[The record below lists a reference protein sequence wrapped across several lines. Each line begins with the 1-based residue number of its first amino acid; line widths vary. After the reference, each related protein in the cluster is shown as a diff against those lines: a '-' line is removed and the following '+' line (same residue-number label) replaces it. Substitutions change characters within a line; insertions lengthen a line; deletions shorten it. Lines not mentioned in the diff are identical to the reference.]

1 MYSRAKPSFRLP
13 AVLVADDQPF
23 PFLPKRGGI
32 IYKKRSTLTLTSNA
46 NKQILEN
53 LVGSVQANP
62 HRFKN
67 SVLVQSPALEPAVPA
82 PLPTAPAED
91 DKAMP
96 DLDLELAGPLEELTV
111 GRTLKHSRPVTTA
124 TVSPLERA
132 LLVGVGQYKDL
143 FEVEDSLDELAQ
155 LCETAGLSVV
165 GQTYQNIATPH
176 KAFLVGTG
184 KVNDIKRLKS
194 ELEADVIVF
203 DLELTPTQT
212 RELEAALDV
221 KLLDRTAVILDIFAR
236 RARTHEGR
244 LQVELAQLEYRLP
257 RLTRLWTHLSR
268 QTGGGTGGAGG
279 AGVGV
284 RGPGETQLEIDR
296 RSSRARISHL
306 KRELEHVHTHR
317 ELYRRRRKTEG
328 MPVVA
333 LVGYTNAGKSTLL
346 NRLANSDVLA
356 EDKLFATLDPTT
368 RRVKLPNGREFLLTD
383 TVGFIQRLPTGL
395 VEAFRSTLEEVNE
408 ADLLIHVLDFT
419 HPNAQEQSQTVEK
432 VLEELGAEDK
442 PSIMALNKIDMFRG
456 EEGGLIS
463 PEEIQAEF
471 ELPDEF
477 VPISASKG
485 VGLDMLLE
493 RIQTVLDKDMAQ
505 LSVFIPYRA
514 AELVA
519 LFHQK
524 GYIEQEEHRDDGTYL
539 KGRMPLKYREQYR
552 PYNLTG
558 ADKKAS

>member
-1 MYSRAKPSFRLP
+1 MA
-13 AVLVADDQPF
+13 A
-23 PFLPKRGGI
+23 
-32 IYKKRSTLTLTSNA
+32 SNA
-46 NKQILEN
+46 
-53 LVGSVQANP
+53 SAART
-62 HRFKN
+62 HRKFKN
-67 SVLVQSPALEPAVPA
+67 ASAPQAEPSTTESDMPALDTDLDLA
-82 PLPTAPAED
+82 PG
-91 DKAMP
+91 
-96 DLDLELAGPLEELTV
+96 LDLELLQPLEELVVPPKQKRVYSPTNA
-111 GRTLKHSRPVTTA
+111 TKAPV
-124 TVSPLERA
+124 ERA
-132 LLVGVGQYKDL
+132 LLVGVGRAKDT
-143 FEVEDSLDELAQ
+143 FDVEDSLAELAQ
-155 LCETAGLSVV
+155 LCETAGLEVI
-165 GQTYQNIATPH
+165 GETYQNIGAAH

-184 KVNDIKRLKS
+184 KVQELKRLKQ

-203 DLELTPTQT
+203 DVELSPTQT

-221 KLLDRTAVILDIFAR
+221 KLLDRTAVILDIFAQ

-296 RSSRARISHL
+296 RNSRARVSHL
-306 KRELEHVHTHR
+306 KKELEQVHTHR
-317 ELYRRRRKTEG
+317 ELYRRRRKNEG
-328 MPVVA
+328 IPVVA

-346 NRLANSDVLA
+346 NKLANSDVLT

-419 HPNAQEQSQTVEK
+419 HPNAQEQSETVEK
-432 VLEELGAEDK
+432 VLKELGAADK
-442 PSIMALNKIDMFRG
+442 PILFALNKIDMYKG
-456 EEGGLIS
+456 DEGGTIS
-463 PEEIQAEF
+463 PEEVQEEF
-471 ELPDEF
+471 NLPEDYI
-477 VPISASKG
+477 PISASG
-485 VGLDMLLE
+485 GIGLDILME
-493 RIQTVLDKDMAQ
+493 RIQAALDKGMAQ
-505 LSVFIPYRA
+505 ITALVPYSA

-524 GYIEQEEHRDDGTYL
+524 GFIEQEEHRETGTFIQ
-539 KGRMPLKYREQYR
+539 GRIPNQFAASYQRYA
-552 PYNLTG
+552 TTA
-558 ADKKAS
+558 ADKQKVS